1 MRYFCTYFDS
11 NYLLKGLT
19 LYRSLVRHAGS
30 FRLWILCFDDLS
42 YKIIEKLELP
52 EIIPISLKEFEKG
65 DMELLQAKGN
75 RSAIEYYFTS
85 TPSLPLYI
93 FKNYPEVE
101 LITYLDADLFFFS
114 DLSPIFDEFGNNSIL
129 IIGHRFPLHLRHLEV
144 NGVYN
149 VGYLSFRRDKEGLAC
164 LEWWRKKCIEWCYD
178 RVEKG
183 RFADQKY
190 LDDWPVS
197 FANVKVLEHKG
208 ANLAPWNLNNY
219 IVSVEFQELF
229 IDNQPLIFFHFHGLK
244 KVGRYLYDSGL
255 RTYNTALSP
264 IFKHYLYSP
273 YIKELHKTQGLLTQL
288 ADRPVT
294 GAVTTR
300 HTSKI
305 FRLNAYKISL
315 LCDVLR
321 GRFLFVDGTCLV

>member
-42 YKIIEKLELP
+42 YQIIEKLELP
-52 EIIPISLKEFEKG
+52 EIIPVSLKEFEKG
-65 DMELLQAKGN
+65 DMELLQAKQT
-75 RSAIEYYFTS
+75 RSLIEYYFTC

-93 FKNYPEVE
+93 LKNYPEVE

-114 DLSPIFDEFGNNSIL
+114 DLSPVFDEFGNNSIL
-129 IIGHRFPLHLRHLEV
+129 IIGHRFPLHMKNLEV
-144 NGVYN
+144 NGIYN
-149 VGYLSFRRDKEGLAC
+149 VGYLSFRKDEHGLAC
-164 LEWWRKKCIEWCYD
+164 LEWWQKKCIEWCYD

-190 LDDWPVS
+190 LDEWLVS

-208 ANLAPWNLNNY
+208 ANLAPWNLTNY
-219 IVSVEFQELF
+219 PLRVEQQQLF
-229 IDNQPLIFFHFHGLK
+229 VDDQRLIFYHFHGFK
-244 KVGRYLYDSGL
+244 KIGKYLYDSGL
-255 RTYNTALSP
+255 RAYNTPLNH
-264 IFKHYLYSP
+264 ITKHYIYTP
-273 YIKELHKTQGLLTQL
+273 YIKELHKTQSLLSQL

-321 GRFLFVDGTCLV
+321 GRFLFIDGICLV